1 MNKILLVGTVSNVS
15 KTLSK
20 EVRVV
25 SRALSDL
32 ELVGIFLV
40 ESDSKDLTLEILSK
54 LSNEISGFDFLS
66 LGDLRNTIP
75 DRIARI
81 RFCRNQ
87 YVEYIRNLHE
97 SIDFDYVAV
106 ADLDGMNLALKR
118 KGVQSSFSR
127 NDWAGVLANQRCGYY
142 DLLALRH
149 PDWCPN
155 DVMNDL
161 RELQENIQQSSNSK
175 IPIIS
180 RLIQR
185 LSFDRARREA
195 IYSQMRVIRKRSDWI
210 SVDSGFGGFGIYK
223 VSEFLEFNYDPMSP
237 QEYLES
243 EHVAFS
249 RKIRE
254 CNKDIFINPA
264 MINNYWNTYN
274 INRYFIIRQLR
285 QFYWNSRLR
294 ERIVKK

>member
-15 KTLSK
+15 KTLSR
-20 EVRVV
+20 EVRIV

-32 ELVGIFLV
+32 ELVGIYLV
-40 ESDSKDLTLEILSK
+40 ESDSQDFTLEVLSNLSK
-54 LSNEISGFDFLS
+54 EIQGFDYLS
-66 LGDLRNTIP
+66 LGDLRSTIP
-75 DRIARI
+75 DRISRI

-87 YVEYIRNLHE
+87 YVEYIRKLHK

-118 KGVQSSFSR
+118 KGIQSSFSR
-127 NDWAGVLANQRCGYY
+127 YDWAGVLANQRFGYY

-149 PDWCPN
+149 SDWCPN
-155 DVMNDL
+155 DVMNNL
-161 RELQENIQQSSNSK
+161 RELQEKIQQSPDSK
-175 IPIIS
+175 FPFIS

-185 LSFDRARREA
+185 LNFDRARRDA
-195 IYSQMRVIRKRSDWI
+195 IYSQMKVIRKRSNWI
-210 SVDSGFGGFGIYK
+210 PVDSGFGGFGIYK
-223 VSEFLEFNYDPMSP
+223 SSVFLDFNYDPMSP
-237 QEYLES
+237 QESLES

-249 RKIRE
+249 RKIRQS
-254 CNKDIFINPA
+254 NQDIFINPA

-285 QFYWNSRLR
+285 QLYWNSRIR